1 MLKSFFAISQDVK
14 KLISLCV
21 KFVKTKYLMA
31 IGNNKVS
38 YVINEEARINTRF
51 KTHET
56 YQDLRKNKHKT
67 LLSAPD
73 G

>member
-1 MLKSFFAISQDVK
+1 
-14 KLISLCV
+14 
-21 KFVKTKYLMA
+21 MA